1 VCGSVGVRMPL
12 RRVPVEWCMRSEWIL
27 QRGAGGLWGWAG
39 LGNRLSRTA
48 LAAVALH
55 SAV

>member
-27 QRGAGGLWGWAG
+27 QRGAGGLLGWAG